1 MKIAYLV
8 LCHADPQY
16 IARMCRKLMEGN
28 SQNSVFLH
36 VDRKSTMMQ
45 ELSQLLAGAAQVF
58 FTPHRVPVYWGGYS
72 LVQATLELMRQSMA
86 QGDYD
91 RFVLL
96 QGADYPIKSSAE
108 IDQFFTRHADTEFIK
123 ACDATAS
130 KSPYLYSRARYRL
143 FCDRPTF
150 LKKAWNRLTRLL
162 DLKLHSGHLSVEGQD
177 WHVYWG
183 CAQIALTRNCVSH
196 ILKFENNQTLRSYFG
211 KTFAADELYFHT
223 IVFNSSF
230 RERTSEGGVHAE
242 TPGLRLVDMRNLCY
256 FEYPR
261 SVTTLA
267 AADFERLRRVPELYI
282 RKVTS
287 AASTPLLDKIDAEHR
302 NAAYK
307 LREV

>member
-16 IARMCRKLMEGN
+16 IARLCRKLTEGN

-45 ELSQLLAGAAQVF
+45 ELSQLLAGAAQVY
-58 FTPHRVPVYWGGYS
+58 FTPRRVPVYWGGYS

-86 QGDYD
+86 QGDHD

-150 LKKAWNRLTRLL
+150 VKKVWNRLTRLL

-223 IVFNSSF
+223 IVFNSGF
-230 RERTSEGGVHAE
+230 RERTSEGGVHAD

-267 AADFERLRRVPELYI
+267 AADFERLCRVPELYI

-287 AASTPLLDKIDAEHR
+287 AASTPLLDKIDAEHC
-302 NAAYK
+302 NTAYK
-307 LREV
+307 LSEV